1 MTTPTELR
9 LSTRARS
16 LLESAPRHEYILE
29 HYERAADAFHATDNP
44 DGYIGLAVAENK
56 LVWGLLE
63 PKLTAPRSV
72 PGGAVCYDSM
82 IGSIEFRTRIGEF
95 LERTFIGRPVSV
107 EHMAVLGGAGS
118 VLELLFFM
126 LADPGD
132 GVLVPTP
139 SYAGFWSD
147 LETRDELSIIPV
159 HTRADTGFRLT
170 TAHLDAALAA
180 ADRPVKVLLYTN
192 PSNPLGTIAPASE
205 ITDVIEWGATNGVH
219 VVIDEI
225 YALSV
230 HGAAPF
236 VSAAS
241 LAPSLPRHV
250 HLVWA
255 FSKDFGMSEDE
266 DVKRLAAVR
275 KAVGDDVEIYVDAN
289 NGYYAKQAI
298 RMSQIFEQFD
308 VKWFEEPVLADD
320 IEGLS
325 VISQS
330 TTIPVATGEHEYTKY
345 GFKEL
350 IVRGGA
356 DIVQPD
362 IGRVGG
368 VTEWMKVAHLA
379 HAFNL
384 PVAPHAYQLIHLH
397 VACATPNLKVVEYL
411 GVSDKSDRVWYTE
424 FPEQVNGMWSPY
436 PDRPGLGLELD
447 PAAVKK
453 FKVN

>member
-1 MTTPTELR
+1 MKIVDVTTTMLHDPEGFVIQDATIFPPKEGAQGRSALFVHIKTDEGIEGLGTSAGSTAVQAVVEDSLKGVLIGEDPFNIEKLWNLMFWTVRGVGRKGIAFCAISALDIALWDLKAKALNLPLYRLLGPYTDTVPVYGSGGWTNFSESEL
-9 LSTRARS
+9 
-16 LLESAPRHEYILE
+16 
-29 HYERAADAFHATDNP
+29 
-44 DGYIGLAVAENK
+44 VAEQ
-56 LVWGLLE
+56 VGYVE
-63 PKLTAPRSV
+63 RGFPR
-72 PGGAVCYDSM
+72 
-82 IGSIEFRTRIGEF
+82 
-95 LERTFIGRPVSV
+95 
-107 EHMAVLGGAGS
+107 
-118 VLELLFFM
+118 
-126 LADPGD
+126 
-132 GVLVPTP
+132 
-139 SYAGFWSD
+139 
-147 LETRDELSIIPV
+147 
-159 HTRADTGFRLT
+159 
-170 TAHLDAALAA
+170 
-180 ADRPVKVLLYTN
+180 VKMKV
-192 PSNPLGTIAPASE
+192 G
-205 ITDVIEWGATNGVH
+205 
-219 VVIDEI
+219 
-225 YALSV
+225 
-230 HGAAPF
+230 
-236 VSAAS
+236 
-241 LAPSLPRHV
+241 
-250 HLVWA
+250 
-255 FSKDFGMSEDE
+255 KDFGMSEDE

-368 VTEWMKVAHLA
+368 VTEWMKVAHIA
-379 HAFNL
+379 HGFNL

-424 FPEQVNGMWSPY
+424 FPEPVNGMWSPY